1 MEIIGGIDMAN
12 NSLPAQTSQR
22 LLSLDALRGFTMF
35 WIIGGDELVNRIAGY
50 FKNPGFDRIKDF
62 LTQHVDWAGFHFY
75 DLIFPLFLFMA
86 GVSIPFS
93 IGRGLEHNESKR
105 LLIIKVFIRT
115 LLLFLLGWIYN
126 GALEFKGFY
135 HLRIPGVLQRIA
147 LGYCFAA
154 LAMLFFKA
162 RAQIVI
168 GATLLLGYWAVM
180 CWIPVPGFPAGTMT
194 FEGNLA
200 GYVDR
205 LVFQPGQLWSGTADP
220 EGLLSTL
227 PALVTALLGMMAG
240 QWLRSGGKQQRKV
253 TGLLLGG
260 VGCLVLGYI
269 WSFWFPLIKQ
279 IWTSS
284 FVLVA
289 GGWSL
294 MLLALFY
301 WLIDVRGWKRWAFF
315 LVVIGVNPITIYICQ
330 NFINFDGI
338 AGYFVGGLLQFVP
351 TVAPILFMVSALM
364 VKWLFLAF
372 LNRRKIY
379 LRA

>member
-1 MEIIGGIDMAN
+1 MELLGGTDMEDN
-12 NSLPAQTSQR
+12 LLPDQTSQR

-50 FKNPGFDRIKDF
+50 FKNPVSDQIKDF

-93 IGRGLEHNESKR
+93 IGRGLERNESKR
-105 LLIIKVFIRT
+105 LLIIKIIKRT

-135 HLRIPGVLQRIA
+135 HLRVPGVLQRIA

-154 LAMLFFKA
+154 LAMLFLKV
-162 RAQIVI
+162 RGQIVF
-168 GATLLLGYWAVM
+168 GVTLLVGYWAAM
-180 CWIPVPGFPAGTMT
+180 GFIPVPGFPAGTMT
-194 FEGNLA
+194 YEGNLA
-200 GYVDR
+200 GYIDR
-205 LVFQPGQLWSGTADP
+205 LVFQPGQLWGGTADP

-227 PALVTALLGMMAG
+227 PALVTALLGMMSG
-240 QWLRSGGKQQRKV
+240 QWLRSSMQQQRKV
-253 TGLLLGG
+253 TGLLLAG
-260 VGCLVLGYI
+260 VGCLTVGYI
-269 WSFWFPLIKQ
+269 WSLWFPLIKQ

-294 MLLALFY
+294 ILLALFY
-301 WLIDVRGWKRWAFF
+301 WLIDVQGWKRWAFF
-315 LVVIGVNPITIYICQ
+315 LVVIGANSITIYICQ

-338 AGYFVGGLLQFVP
+338 AGYFVGGLLQYIP
-351 TVAPILFMVSALM
+351 TAAPILFMLCILM
-364 VKWLFLAF
+364 AKWLFLAF
-372 LNRRKIY
+372 LNRRRIY
-379 LRA
+379 LRV